1 MWLLQLLNTLKV
13 LCMAWYMFLA
23 TLIFSLTLL
32 LQFFQYSLSKPK
44 IDFQATWFLGGPWR
58 VQGVGFTMRFSHE
71 IKNEVFFFPQ
81 PSFFCKMFLCC
92 RCYHHQSCLQALRST
107 SLLQSV
113 TQSCLSV
120 SFPTFCLVSVKT
132 GWPDFSRYWSFLLHN
147 NSCFEIPQPLALYN
161 VLNFLNSLLFF
172 FLLSL
177 WVLPLFLALFLFL
190 FLFGFVFLFLL
201 GVVGI
206 GSLFFL
212 F

>member
-1 MWLLQLLNTLKV
+1 
-13 LCMAWYMFLA
+13 
-23 TLIFSLTLL
+23 
-32 LQFFQYSLSKPK
+32 
-44 IDFQATWFLGGPWR
+44 
-58 VQGVGFTMRFSHE
+58 MRFSHE
-71 IKNEVFFFPQ
+71 IKNKVFFSSALFFLQ
-81 PSFFCKMFLCC
+81 NVFVLQMLPSSELSAGSSVNKSLAERHTKLLVSFIPNLLP
-92 RCYHHQSCLQALRST
+92 RVSQDWVAR
-107 SLLQSV
+107 LLQV
-113 TQSCLSV
+113 LII
-120 SFPTFCLVSVKT
+120 
-132 GWPDFSRYWSFLLHN
+132 LLHN

-206 GSLFFL
+206 GSLLFL